1 MSIFTPVLCVFA
13 LGSKSAS
20 GDEFLGRMGVLA
32 IFDVRT
38 DLVLL
43 IVPAEFDLFQR
54 EKVSLLFQHLGSSGL
69 LPVFGFLSDD
79 LFALEQV
86 TPGQRLFPCLLLCR
100 DFGIFVKIGSSAVAL
115 SLPSQDSCVPRI
127 FATERGKVHEVHR
140 RLFLVERRG
149 FENGSAEVDLFD
161 HQSCLE
167 LLLGHLGF
175 YPLPAAQHAFGQ
187 G

>member
-1 MSIFTPVLCVFA
+1 MLT
-13 LGSKSAS
+13 
-20 GDEFLGRMGVLA
+20 
-32 IFDVRT
+32 
-38 DLVLL
+38 
-43 IVPAEFDLFQR
+43 
-54 EKVSLLFQHLGSSGL
+54 GL
-69 LPVFGFLSDD
+69 L
-79 LFALEQV
+79 
-86 TPGQRLFPCLLLCR
+86 
-100 DFGIFVKIGSSAVAL
+100 VKVRSSAVAL
-115 SLPSQDSCVPRI
+115 SVPGQDSCVPRV
-127 FATERGKVHEVHR
+127 FATKGRKVYEVHR